1 MTDQPTRS
9 GWEIRPI
16 GSLHSGWGLIF
27 NGEIKAS
34 HPSAFVLGAFLDA
47 KLKGASDRDAWN
59 IAEAMAK
66 RGWAVARGAHG
77 GVQGRWR
84 AATIA
89 GAVQGLIGVEAA
101 SRPLSVSRTKPSS
114 TR

>member
-1 MTDQPTRS
+1 MTDQPTRT

-16 GSLHSGWGLIF
+16 GSLHTGWGLIF

-47 KLKGASDRDAWN
+47 RLKGAGDRDAWN

-66 RGWAVARGAHG
+66 RGWPTLEERMKVFKADG
-77 GVQGRWR
+77 G
-84 AATIA
+84 
-89 GAVQGLIGVEAA
+89 
-101 SRPLSVSRTKPSS
+101 PPPSPQPFKA
-114 TR
+114 